1 MTLPTPIAPTPA
13 VELRNVSKRF
23 DKAEALRD
31 VSLRIDPG
39 EVVAILGPNGAG
51 KTTAI
56 SIMLGIR
63 KPTSG
68 EAQIFG
74 MDPHDLRARAR
85 CGVMLQDT
93 GLPWNLKVGELVALF
108 RSYYPAPLSSRE
120 ILEVAG
126 LTKLVGK
133 RAGELSG
140 GQRQRLA
147 FALAICGNPSLLFLD
162 EPTVGLDVD
171 SRKAFWREMKRYA
184 AKGASIVMTTHYMEE
199 AEALADRIVVIHDGQ
214 VVADAS
220 SDALTSRIDRKRV
233 RIRVPGD
240 TTSTAF
246 AGLAVEDLEV
256 NQGVATFTAAEPEVV
271 LHDLWLRKIAYQTIE
286 IRGAALEDAVAN
298 LTNHTGEEPHVRIA

>member
-31 VSLRIDPG
+31 
-39 EVVAILGPNGAG
+39 VVAILGPNGAG

-133 RAGELSG
+133 R
-140 GQRQRLA
+140 A

-298 LTNHTGEEPHVRIA
+298 LTNHTGEEPHVRSA